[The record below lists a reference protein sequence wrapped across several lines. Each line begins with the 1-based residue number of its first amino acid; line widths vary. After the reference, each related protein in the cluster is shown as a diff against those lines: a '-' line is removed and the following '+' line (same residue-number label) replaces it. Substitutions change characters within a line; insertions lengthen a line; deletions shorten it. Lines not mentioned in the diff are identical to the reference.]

1 MRSDPI
7 RSDLIYSCDVASR
20 RVGANFLPLLRCIA
34 GIPGVYPADTL
45 LSLTLGMCRPPP
57 PSATPPLP
65 VALGRSVCHI
75 AEMPERIFRTFAAC
89 EAKELQ
95 NFDNTIEMGPQI
107 VWLRHLEGGKSGCV
121 CGVVRGNNLSD

>member
-1 MRSDPI
+1 
-7 RSDLIYSCDVASR
+7 
-20 RVGANFLPLLRCIA
+20 
-34 GIPGVYPADTL
+34 
-45 LSLTLGMCRPPP
+45 MCRPPP

-95 NFDNTIEMGPQI
+95 NFDNTIEMDHKLFGSDTS
-107 VWLRHLEGGKSGCV
+107 RGGKSGCV
-121 CGVVRGNNLSD
+121 CVGGGVGRGSKLSD